1 MTEPRRRFRV
11 PRRIA
16 TRLGLYFTG
25 CWAVLAVLASRWG
38 WPAVACVVA
47 LAIYT
52 IVPLVVFLRHAG
64 WPSYPGKW
72 FRLLVVR
79 VFWYVQLALPLTTAA
94 AILGI
99 LIGAIAGAP
108 LAGGRIGAGSML
120 AFLALMFLAGY
131 VGSRRLVRKEIVAF
145 LPNLPAAFE
154 GTRIAQISDLHVGPH
169 TPRRFL
175 ARVRSALLYAD
186 GRADLIAITGDL
198 VDDRW
203 EDVAIFARELGPLR
217 APLGVF
223 VIAGNHDV
231 YSDWE
236 AVERELKDRCVGTP
250 LLNEGTVLRRGD
262 AAIALI
268 GTGDPAGRQIGSP
281 RVSPDVARALASRP
295 RGLPTIALAHNP
307 ALWPQLAAAGVDLT
321 LSGHTHWGQFAIPR
335 FGWSLASVFLKH
347 AMGAYREGDSL
358 LYITPGTGVWGLPF
372 RIGAAS
378 EVAFITLRRGPA
390 GIETTPRP

>member
-1 MTEPRRRFRV
+1 M
-11 PRRIA
+11 
-16 TRLGLYFTG
+16 RLGLYFIA
-25 CWAVLAVLASRWG
+25 CWSVIGVLAARWG
-38 WPAVACVVA
+38 WAAVAIVVA

-52 IVPLVVFLRHAG
+52 IVPLVVFLRYAG
-64 WPSYPGKW
+64 WPRYPGKW

-79 VFWYVQLALPLTTAA
+79 VFWYVQLALPLTAA
-94 AILGI
+94 AGLLGI
-99 LIGAIAGAP
+99 LIGALARAP
-108 LAGGRIGAGSML
+108 LDEGRIGAGIMA
-120 AFLALMFLAGY
+120 AFLAVMFVAGY
-131 VGSRRLVRKEIVAF
+131 VGSRRLVRNEMEAW
-145 LPNLPAAFE
+145 LPNLPAEFE

-175 ARVRSALLYAD
+175 ARVRVALVD
-186 GRADLIAITGDL
+186 GRPDLIAITGDL

-203 EDVAIFARELGPLR
+203 EDVATFARELGPLR

-236 AVERELKDRCVGTP
+236 AVERELATREVGTL
-250 LLNEGTVLRRGD
+250 LLNDAVVLRRGD
-262 AAIALI
+262 AAIALL
-268 GTGDPAGRQIGSP
+268 GTGDPAGRQVGSP
-281 RVSPDVARALASRP
+281 RVSPDVARALAARP
-295 RGLPTIALAHNP
+295 AGIPTVALAHNP

-335 FGWSLASVFLKH
+335 LRWSLASVFLEH

-378 EVAFITLRRGPA
+378 EVSFITLRRGSA
-390 GIETTPRP
+390 GIEPTPRR